1 MTADVQPAYRFLVT
15 LDPSDAF
22 VPRELITM
30 AMELA
35 PGAFR
40 SATGLGAELEVMT
53 YAEGGR
59 NDFVHQLPV
68 RHSWGR
74 ITLSRGI
81 ARDASLWAWYEAGL
95 TGSLGARRDGAII
108 MQNAAGQVA
117 MLWTFR
123 AGLAARWTGPEF
135 QAQEDAL
142 AIESLEIAHQ
152 GLSSLPVPT
161 SIGPV
166 DIPALP
172 GF

>member
-1 MTADVQPAYRFLVT
+1 MSADILPGYRFLVT

-30 AMELA
+30 AMEQA
-35 PGAFR
+35 PGAFM
-40 SATGLGAELEVMT
+40 SATGFGAELEVLA
-53 YAEGGR
+53 YPEGGQ

-95 TGSLGARRDGAII
+95 TGSLGARRDGAI
-108 MQNAAGQVA
+108 MLQNHAGQLA

-123 AGLAARWTGPEF
+123 AGLAAKWTGPELR
-135 QAQEDAL
+135 AQDSAL

-152 GLSSLPVPT
+152 GLSSIPVPT
-161 SIGPV
+161 SLGPFEM
-166 DIPALP
+166 PSLP
-172 GF
+172 GL